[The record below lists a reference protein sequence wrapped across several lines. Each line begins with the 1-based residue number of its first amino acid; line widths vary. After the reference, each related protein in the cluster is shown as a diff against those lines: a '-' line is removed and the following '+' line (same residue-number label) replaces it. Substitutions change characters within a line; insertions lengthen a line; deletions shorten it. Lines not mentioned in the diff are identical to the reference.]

1 MKNECIAETEPSWSI
16 RKTERMLVVNFWVS
30 VMVMVLCL
38 ATAVAN
44 WRMAGERAVLFSWV
58 EKLQQRVIA
67 LEAAVK
73 ERQTVQP
80 LPEAQTP
87 PADRTKE

>member
-1 MKNECIAETEPSWSI
+1 MKNEPETKLRWSI
-16 RKTERMLVVNFWVS
+16 EKTEHMLVVNFCVG
-30 VMVMVLCL
+30 VIVMVLCL

-44 WRMAGERAVLFSWV
+44 WRMAGERAVLLSWV

-73 ERQTVQP
+73 ERQIVQP
-80 LPEAQTP
+80 PPEAQTT
-87 PADRTKE
+87 PADRTKG